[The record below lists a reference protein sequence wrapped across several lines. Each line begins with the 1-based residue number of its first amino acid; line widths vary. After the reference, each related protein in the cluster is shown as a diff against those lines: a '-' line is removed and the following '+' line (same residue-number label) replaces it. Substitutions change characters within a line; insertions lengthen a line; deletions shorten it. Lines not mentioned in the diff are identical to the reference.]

1 MTSHHNKLCMRELCT
16 TAIAVVFLL
25 APVAVPGT
33 AAAAVRQA
41 KVAGSFYP
49 AEDSQLRQM
58 VRRLLDEAPAPK
70 HPDKPR
76 LLMAPH
82 AGYQYSGKIAA
93 SAFRLLQGHRYDA
106 VVVVAF
112 THRLQFPGASVDD
125 QEAYET
131 PLGAIPVDREA
142 AEFLQSQHPSL
153 KPYAPAHDSAEHSL
167 EVMLPFLQES
177 LGEFRLVPILMGNAQ
192 LDQAKILA
200 DALAALARR
209 GDYLFVFSTDLS
221 HYHSYG
227 EAVSLDERTVKTILF
242 ETPEATDRLF
252 QAGQVE
258 ACGQGPIVTAG
269 LLARRLGDLG
279 GRLVAYA
286 NSGDTTGDKSR
297 VVGYAAVAYHP
308 RPGPSA
314 PALSEE
320 SGRALVTAARRV
332 LDMQLHPAKYA
343 NRQVSLGLEG
353 IPELAQASGI
363 FVTLRRNGLLRGCI
377 GRIET
382 ARPLAESLPIVTLDA
397 ALRDTRFAPVRAEE
411 LDGIHVEVSVLSR
424 LTPIASA
431 DELVAGRDGVVLEHP
446 EGRGVFLPMVWK
458 ETGWTRAEFLRELAS
473 EKAGL
478 APEAWREAQLYV
490 FQDQVFEEGS
500 VPAELIA
507 H

>member
-1 MTSHHNKLCMRELCT
+1 MTSHHNKLCIRELCT
-16 TAIAVVFLL
+16 TAIAAVFLL

-93 SAFRLLQGHRYDA
+93 SAFRLLQGHQYDA

-153 KPYAPAHDSAEHSL
+153 KPYTPAHDSAEHSL

-177 LGEFRLVPILMGNAQ
+177 LGEFRLVPILMGTAQ
-192 LDQAKILA
+192 LDQARILA
-200 DALAALARR
+200 DALVALARR

-227 EAVSLDERTVKTILF
+227 AALSIDERTVNAILF
-242 ETPEATDRLF
+242 ETPEAAERLF
-252 QAGQVE
+252 QAGHVE
-258 ACGQGPIVTAG
+258 ACGQGPIITAG
-269 LLARRLGDLG
+269 LLARRLGYLG

-286 NSGDTTGDKSR
+286 NSGDTAGDKSTG
-297 VVGYAAVAYHP
+297 VGYA
-308 RPGPSA
+308 R
-314 PALSEE
+314 SEE
-320 SGRALVTAARRV
+320 
-332 LDMQLHPAKYA
+332 
-343 NRQVSLGLEG
+343 
-353 IPELAQASGI
+353 
-363 FVTLRRNGLLRGCI
+363 
-377 GRIET
+377 
-382 ARPLAESLPIVTLDA
+382 
-397 ALRDTRFAPVRAEE
+397 
-411 LDGIHVEVSVLSR
+411 
-424 LTPIASA
+424 
-431 DELVAGRDGVVLEHP
+431 
-446 EGRGVFLPMVWK
+446 
-458 ETGWTRAEFLRELAS
+458 
-473 EKAGL
+473 
-478 APEAWREAQLYV
+478 
-490 FQDQVFEEGS
+490 
-500 VPAELIA
+500 
-507 H
+507 